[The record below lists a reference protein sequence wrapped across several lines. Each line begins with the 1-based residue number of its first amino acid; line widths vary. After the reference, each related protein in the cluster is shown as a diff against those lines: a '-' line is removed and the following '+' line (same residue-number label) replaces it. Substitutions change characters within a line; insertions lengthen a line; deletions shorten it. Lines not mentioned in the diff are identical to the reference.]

1 MTGNCRAY
9 RFGWL
14 KASAVISEAS
24 YFGGCSSPFH
34 QPVGFISFQRVATVA
49 FEALERACSLVSR
62 RQRQHQTGPL
72 DNE

>member
-1 MTGNCRAY
+1 MTTGNCRAY

-14 KASAVISEAS
+14 KASAVMWKRLTLAAR
-24 YFGGCSSPFH
+24 PFN
-34 QPVGFISFQRVATVA
+34 QPVGFVRFQRVGTVA
-49 FEALERACSLVSR
+49 FEAVERACSLVSR